1 MIKKLTAQI
10 GEYKKDTLMSPVSVT
25 FEVILEVL
33 LPVLMASVIDHG
45 VEAGDMNYVIK
56 MGAVMLVVA
65 MLSLLEIGRAH
76 V

>member
-33 LPVLMASVIDHG
+33 LPVLMASVI
-45 VEAGDMNYVIK
+45 
-56 MGAVMLVVA
+56 
-65 MLSLLEIGRAH
+65 LSLIHISEPTRR
-76 V
+76 